1 MFPCITDTDFNV
13 FRIKIFLLFAKKTLL
28 SLGQNRTARGVQA
41 SLSTTAILMMK
52 IIDIFFILFLT
63 GLIANCSPIYSVSY
77 DSDVNIDW
85 NQISTYDWLPIPK
98 EANINNLDAVRI
110 KNAVN
115 AELEAKG
122 LMLTSISPDF
132 LIGTQI
138 ITKEKLSVTRRS
150 YPYYGSYKAY
160 HRTWAAD
167 SYQYQEG
174 TFILDFVQSASNN
187 LIWHGA
193 VSVTLNNADTP
204 EKRDKLINEAMQK
217 VLVNFPPP
225 SN

>member
-1 MFPCITDTDFNV
+1 
-13 FRIKIFLLFAKKTLL
+13 
-28 SLGQNRTARGVQA
+28 
-41 SLSTTAILMMK
+41 MK
-52 IIDIFFILFLT
+52 IRNLFFILFLT
-63 GLIANCSPIYSVSY
+63 GLITSCSPIFRVSY
-77 DSDVNIDW
+77 DSDENIDW
-85 NQISTYDWLPIPK
+85 NQISTYDWMPIPK
-98 EANINNLDAVRI
+98 EANINNLDAARI

-115 AELEAKG
+115 AGLEAKG
-122 LMLTSISPDF
+122 RMLTSNKPDF
-132 LIGTQI
+132 FIGTQI
-138 ITKEKLSVTRRS
+138 ITKEKLNVTRRS
-150 YPYYGSYKAY
+150 YPYYGSYKAH
-160 HRTWAAD
+160 HRSWAAD

-174 TFILDFVQSASNN
+174 TFILDFVGSASNN